1 MNKVFL
7 CLMNLISTLIK
18 PKVPIDI
25 LIQNLTRKTMHY
37 KLKKKIRKN
46 IFSVV
51 RMLKFKIFNNYF
63 GVI

>member
-1 MNKVFL
+1 MSYEFNKYID
-7 CLMNLISTLIK
+7 NS
-18 PKVPIDI
+18 KVPIDI

-37 KLKKKIRKN
+37 KLKKKTRKN